1 MEQPRTRLLHAF
13 SLELQLLALCTAP
26 EWAEGTW
33 SQALQGNAFPRVCE
47 CLLHS

>member
-1 MEQPRTRLLHAF
+1 MEQPWTRLLHAF
-13 SLELQLLALCTAP
+13 SLELQLLPLCTAP